1 MILFLDNAESIL
13 DPQGTDARE
22 IYAIVEELSRFD
34 NICLGITSRISTV
47 PLRCKRPTIST
58 LSIESACNIFYS
70 IYNDGGRSDIVNDLI
85 RRLDFHALS
94 ITLLA
99 ATASH
104 NMWNYDRLEKE
115 WDTRRAQ
122 VLRTDYDESLAATIE
137 LSLASP
143 TFQKLGPNARELL
156 GVVAF
161 FPQGVD
167 ENNLDWLFPTISDR
181 RNVFDKFFVLS
192 LTTRSNGF
200 VTMLAPIRDY
210 LCPQDPRSSPLLCA
224 TKDLYYTRLSVM
236 VDPDEPGFS
245 EAGWIKSE
253 DVNVEHLLNVFMTL
267 DTNATDVWDACAH
280 FIEHLYW
287 HRRRQTILGSRIEC
301 LPNDHPSKPECLS
314 ELSRLFDSLGNFVEK
329 KRVLLHALELRR
341 ERGDDFRVAQA
352 LVVLSEANWQ
362 LDLYEEGIQQAK
374 EALGISE
381 RLGDTGYQVDCL
393 NRLALLLQGDRQLGA
408 AEEAA
413 SHAIELLPQDNQS
426 FRVCQSHRILGNIYR
441 SQGKRQKAIHH
452 YTIALGIASASD
464 WRGQLVSIHYHLA
477 KLFSDEEDFDSVQ
490 THIEQ
495 AKFYSAEDAYQ
506 FGLATEMQ
514 AGIWYRQGKFENAAS
529 EALRASEIYEK
540 LGLAKDVGDCRELIR
555 KSKQAVE
562 NQDSSGKYSSGEW
575 GSGSES
581 PQYRRG
587 AVTLLTPAYSA
598 PLILDGYLSMRWPWV
613 WTSIPFLNSVCSAS
627 FPKRHPLS
635 FGSASYT
642 TQQPM
647 FLLSW

>member
-1 MILFLDNAESIL
+1 MLFLDNAESIL
-13 DPQGTDARE
+13 DPQGTNARE

-58 LSIESACNIFYS
+58 LSIESACDIFYS
-70 IYNDGGRSDIVNDLI
+70 IYNDGGRSDIVNDLV

-104 NMWNYDRLEKE
+104 NMWSYDRLAKE
-115 WDTRRAQ
+115 WETHRAQ

-143 TFQKLGPNARELL
+143 TFRKLGPNARELL

-161 FPQGVD
+161 FPQGID
-167 ENNLDWLFPTISDR
+167 ENNLDCFFPTISDR

-224 TKDLYYTRLSVM
+224 TKDLYFTRLSVN

-253 DVNVEHLLNVFMTL
+253 DVNVEHLLSVFTTL

-280 FIEHLYW
+280 FMAHLYW
-287 HRRRQTILGSRIEC
+287 HKPRQTILRSRIEY
-301 LPNDHPSKPECLS
+301 LSNDHPSKPKCLYQ
-314 ELSRLFDSLGNFVEK
+314 LSGLFESIGNPAK
-329 KRVLLHALELRR
+329 KKQALLRALELER
-341 ERGDDFRVAQA
+341 ERGNDFRVAQT
-352 LVVLSEANWQ
+352 LVSLSDANWK

-374 EALGISE
+374 EALGIFE
-381 RLGDTGYQVDCL
+381 RLGDTVEQTNCL
-393 NRLALLLQGDRQLGA
+393 NFLALLLQGDGQLNA

-413 SHAIELLPQDNQS
+413 SHAIELLPQDDQS
-426 FRVCQSHRILGNIYR
+426 FRVCQSHRFLGDIYH

-452 YTIALGIASASD
+452 YNIALRIASASN
-464 WRGQLVSIHYHLA
+464 WHHQLFNIHYHLA
-477 KLFSDEEDFDSVQ
+477 KLFRDEEDFDRAQ

-529 EALRASEIYEK
+529 EVLRASEIYEE
-540 LGLAKDVGDCRELIR
+540 LGLAKKAGECKEHIR
-555 KSKQAVE
+555 KIKQAAE
-562 NQDSSGKYSSGEW
+562 SQDSSGQYSS
-575 GSGSES
+575 SE
-581 PQYRRG
+581 
-587 AVTLLTPAYSA
+587 
-598 PLILDGYLSMRWPWV
+598 
-613 WTSIPFLNSVCSAS
+613 
-627 FPKRHPLS
+627 
-635 FGSASYT
+635 
-642 TQQPM
+642 
-647 FLLSW
+647 